1 MNSACRGDRYL
12 TQPSWVRVTYY
23 WKVFWPE
30 IIEWCNRVLLMTGPG
45 TSQRDT
51 LSKKILDAAN
61 EIKEFLTPGTV
72 PFDELKTH
80 VDYQKYKRY

>member
-80 VDYQKYKRY
+80 VDHQKYKRY